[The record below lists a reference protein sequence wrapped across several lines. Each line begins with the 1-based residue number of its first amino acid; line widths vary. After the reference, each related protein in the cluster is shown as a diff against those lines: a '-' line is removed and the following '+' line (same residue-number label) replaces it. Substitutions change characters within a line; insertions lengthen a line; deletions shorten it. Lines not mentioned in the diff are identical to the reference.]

1 MTVQP
6 GSNNTINTVTGVVS
20 MMDIGALTTAQGA
33 IIPPKN
39 IMFRDSVTGNICL
52 TDGVHS
58 LQYAIDNPI
67 MSSSGGEVDFT
78 DTQIDNLCDTY
89 LQ

>member
-1 MTVQP
+1 MTVQL

-20 MMDIGALTTAQGA
+20 MMDIGALTPAQGA

-67 MSSSGGEVDFT
+67 MSSDGAVDFT
-78 DTQIDNLCDTY
+78 DAQIDTLCDTY

>member
-6 GSNNTINTVTGVVS
+6 GSNNTINTVTGVVAI
-20 MMDIGALTTAQGA
+20 MDIGALTPAQGA

-52 TDGVHS
+52 TDGTHS

-67 MSSSGGEVDFT
+67 MSSSGDGGDFT
-78 DTQIDNLCDTY
+78 DAQIDTLCDTY